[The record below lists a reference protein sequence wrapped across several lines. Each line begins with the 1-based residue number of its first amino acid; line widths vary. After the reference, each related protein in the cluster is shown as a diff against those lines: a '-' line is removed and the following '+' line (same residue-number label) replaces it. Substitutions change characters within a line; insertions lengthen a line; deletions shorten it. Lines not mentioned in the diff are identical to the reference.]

1 MIIESTIFDDVYVVS
16 NKKFVDK
23 RGVFVKTFHKDA
35 FKESGLSTDF
45 AESFYSISSKNVL
58 RGMHFQSPP
67 YDHNKFVYVT
77 SGEVLDVVVDIR
89 KESKTYGKYFSIILS
104 DSNNNSLYIGKGFA
118 HGYLTKSKSA
128 TMIYMTS
135 SVHNAS
141 LDTGIKWDSF
151 GFNWGIGEP
160 IVSDRD
166 NNLKDLSQF

>member
-1 MIIESTIFDDVYVVS
+1 MVVKNTAFDDLFIIT
-16 NKKFVDK
+16 NKRFVDK
-23 RGVFVKTFHKDA
+23 RGDFLKTFNKDV
-35 FKESGLSTDF
+35 FKENDLSVDF
-45 AESFYSISSKNVL
+45 SESFYSISGKNVL

-67 YDHNKFVYVT
+67 CDQNKFVYVT
-77 SGEVLDVVVDIR
+77 SGEVLDVVVDMR
-89 KESKTYGKYFSIILS
+89 KESKTYGEHFSIILS

>member
-1 MIIESTIFDDVYVVS
+1 
-16 NKKFVDK
+16 
-23 RGVFVKTFHKDA
+23 
-35 FKESGLSTDF
+35 
-45 AESFYSISSKNVL
+45 
-58 RGMHFQSPP
+58 MHFQSPP

-141 LDTGIKWDSF
+141 HDTGIKWDSF